1 MKQFKIYI
9 TAILSLLALFAFAQ
23 PGGGNLG
30 QLELSVTD
38 KYKPTV
44 AQVTKIKDFPTFKD
58 TTTQKL
64 SVAYKITSAPIIVN
78 YRPRPLPPAQIA
90 KVPVEKLKQG
100 LVRVGIGFYG
110 TPLAEAYWNA
120 DRSSKRAYGFWGKH
134 LSTQRGVSNTVFDNN
149 SFSHNQL
156 GGYYTKFYRDLKWTT
171 ELSGFADKQ
180 SYYGVPKFSPV
191 TTELYQDTSAPAI
204 WRRGLQFNTT
214 IENISSKAGNFEKSN
229 LRYTLH
235 TNSYNAQEHNVAN
248 MNQFLLPT
256 GGTPLKIDVGL
267 EFTQSTDDTLLNQDL
282 TRNSFIVQARPH
294 IEATL
299 KNINF
304 DFGLNVYTNSV
315 TRNSAIEDTAFTDFY
330 FFPEIAINY
339 PLVKDVLSMYGGF
352 KGRLTNNTYAS
363 LTRQN
368 PFLVPAPQLTPTF
381 ERDVYVGLKGI
392 LSGSSS
398 FNIKGGVMNN
408 RDQLIFQRAPNY
420 VFQDTVL
427 KSGLPAVITSYD
439 DAVVYY
445 LRGELSFNVENNF
458 QLNLFSE
465 LRSYDMATFE
475 AAFHLPNFTAGLQ
488 AKYTVREKILF
499 NADLNYIGQRTAF
512 AANDFGVLDNTID
525 GYLNANLGVEYLYNS
540 RLSAFINLYNVLS
553 TPNELFLGYESQRFN
568 AMFGIGYQF

>member
-1 MKQFKIYI
+1 MKQFNIYI
-9 TAILSLLALFAFAQ
+9 TGVLGLLALCAMGQ
-23 PGGGNLG
+23 PTGGNLG

-38 KYKPTV
+38 KYKATV
-44 AQVTKIKDFPTFKD
+44 VQATKIKDFPTFKD

-64 SVAYKITSAPIIVN
+64 PVAYKITSVPITVN

-120 DRSSKRAYGFWGKH
+120 DRSSKQAYGFWGKH
-134 LSTQRGVSNTVFDNN
+134 LSTQRGVKNTVFDNN

-156 GGYYTKFYRDLKWTT
+156 GGYYTRFYRDLKWTS

-191 TTELYQDTSAPAI
+191 TTDLYQDTSAPAI
-204 WRRGLQFNTT
+204 WRSGLQFSTAL
-214 IENISSKAGNFEKSN
+214 ENISNKQGNFEKST

-235 TNSYNAQEHNVAN
+235 TNSYKAQEHNVAN

-256 GGTPLKIDVGL
+256 GGTPLKIDLGV
-267 EFTQSTDDTLLNQDL
+267 EFTQSMDDTLINQDL

-304 DFGLNVYTNSV
+304 DFGLNLYTNSV
-315 TRNSAIEDTAFTDFY
+315 TRNSLVEDTAFTDVY

-339 PLVKDVLSMYGGF
+339 PLVKDVLSVYGGF
-352 KGRLTNNTYAS
+352 KGRLVNNTYAS
-363 LTRQN
+363 LARQN
-368 PFLVPAPQLTPTF
+368 PFLFPSVQLTPTF
-381 ERDVYVGLKGI
+381 ERDVYIGLKGI

-398 FNIKGGVMNN
+398 FNIKGGIMNN
-408 RDQLIFQRAPNY
+408 TDQLIFQRIPNY

-427 KSGLPAVITSYD
+427 QSGLPAINVIYD
-439 DAVVYY
+439 DAVIYY
-445 LRGELSFNVENNF
+445 FRGELTFNVENNLQF
-458 QLNLFSE
+458 NLFGE
-465 LRSYDMATFE
+465 ARSYDMKTLD

-488 AKYTVREKILF
+488 AKYTIREKIAL
-499 NADLNYIGQRTAF
+499 NADLNYIGKRTVF
-512 AANDFGVLDNTID
+512 AKSDFGTLSNTID